1 MEKGGCVTSVYKRVL
16 LLAALGAVAAAAVG
30 ASLAAAKSGSARALP
45 SGTYKIGYVESITGR
60 LAFYEPPW
68 GEGVK
73 TAIDQVNAKGGVDGK
88 LKLELITQDGKSD
101 PATGAV
107 AARDLVSQ
115 GVQFGV
121 TACDQDI
128 GVPAA
133 LVFQKAKIPV
143 VMSCG
148 SGWTFP
154 QVVGDYSF
162 INVFGTAAMG
172 AAQAEFAIKQGWKQ
186 ACDLSSNDYFYGKN
200 TSDNFEARYK
210 QLGGKIVCHVFY
222 KLTQTDFRSVATQI
236 ANAKPQVVVT
246 TLVLPGATVML
257 KQLRAQGYK
266 GPMLWS
272 DAGELISGAGAAV
285 MDRQRL
291 LHDAG
296 LPDDSVH
303 GGLLQGVQEED
314 GQERVAEPHRHRR
327 RLRRPGRR
335 RPEEGGQHRSDEGSR
350 RIRQTEGH
358 QGCERDDQLRGLTDV
373 PRAEE
378 ERLRARLHEAGRA
391 EVRRRLLPEGRAE
404 DQVAIAPEEGRREP

>member
-1 MEKGGCVTSVYKRVL
+1 VASVYKRAL
-16 LLAALGAVAAAAVG
+16 LLAALGAIAAAAVG
-30 ASLAAAKSGSARALP
+30 ASLAAARSGRSVALP

-101 PATGAV
+101 PGQGALV
-107 AARDLVSQ
+107 AKDLVGK
-115 GVQFGV
+115 GVQFGA
-121 TACDQDI
+121 TPCDQDL

-210 QLGGKIVCHVFY
+210 QLGGKIVCHVYY

-285 MDRQRL
+285 RTGNVYFTTQACPTTPSTAAFYKAYKKKTGKAASLQHIATAGDFVDQVVAALKKAGSTDPTKVR
-291 LHDAG
+291 DAYAG
-296 LPDDSVH
+296 LKNIKGASGTISYAGSPMYHVPKKNIYV
-303 GGLLQGVQEED
+303 LLYTKQ
-314 GQERVAEPHRHRR
+314 
-327 RLRRPGRR
+327 
-335 RPEEGGQHRSDEGSR
+335 GGQKCVASFYPKV
-350 RIRQTEGH
+350 
-358 QGCERDDQLRGLTDV
+358 V
-373 PRAEE
+373 PK
-378 ERLRARLHEAGRA
+378 
-391 EVRRRLLPEGRAE
+391 
-404 DQVAIAPEEGRREP
+404 IK

>member
-1 MEKGGCVTSVYKRVL
+1 MPRVPKTAIVL
-16 LLAALGAVAAAAVG
+16 MAAVAVFAAIGVT
-30 ASLAAAKSGSARALP
+30 LATAKSGKPGAVP

-68 GEGVK
+68 GDGVK
-73 TAIDQVNAKGGVDGK
+73 TAIDLLNAKGGVGGK
-88 LKLELITQDGKSD
+88 LKLQLIAEDGKSD

-107 AARDLVSQ
+107 VARDLVGK
-115 GVQFGV
+115 GVQFGI
-121 TACDQDI
+121 TPCDQDD

-133 LVFQKAKIPV
+133 QVFQRAKIPV

-154 QVVGDYSF
+154 QVVGDYAF

-172 AAQAEFAIKQGWKQ
+172 AAQAEFAIKKGWKR

-200 TSDNFEARYK
+200 TSDVFEARYK

-222 KLTQTDFRSVATQI
+222 KLTQTDFRSVDTQI

-272 DAGELISGAGAAV
+272 DAGELITGAGAAV
-285 MDRQRL
+285 RTGNVYFTTQACPTNPPTAAFYREYKQKTGKTATLNHIATGGDL
-291 LHDAG
+291 VNLIAAAITKAG
-296 LPDDSVH
+296 ST
-303 GGLLQGVQEED
+303 D
-314 GQERVAEPHRHRR
+314 GTAVRNAFAS
-327 RLRRPGRR
+327 LRNVKGPSGTISYAGS
-335 RPEEGGQHRSDEGSR
+335 PLYHVPKKQIYVLVYTKTGGQKCVASFYPKV
-350 RIRQTEGH
+350 
-358 QGCERDDQLRGLTDV
+358 V
-373 PRAEE
+373 PK
-378 ERLRARLHEAGRA
+378 
-391 EVRRRLLPEGRAE
+391 
-404 DQVAIAPEEGRREP
+404 IK